1 MNYFVA
7 LVLGGTLVSVAV
19 GALLGLFRGMR
30 RSILRAALLV
40 LCFVLALALCGS
52 VSNAIV
58 NIKISDGK
66 TIEELLASS
75 FSEGGKAVT
84 DIVIPM
90 AQAFAKVI
98 AFVVIFGLL
107 QFVTW
112 ILVFPILKLVLRPL
126 IGRRAHARLLGLVLG
141 AACGLFVAFA
151 VYAPINGLL
160 IEAGKLASIDLS
172 SVTSD
177 SASGTQVDDMMMVKD
192 SGITEYSSSG
202 ISKFYSG
209 IGGGFYRSLS
219 TVENK
224 DGEKVT
230 ISSQIDALS
239 AAAKLATKAAA
250 LKNVTNPDG
259 TINVDSVRELAKA
272 LTEMDELT
280 PEAKKALN
288 GMLKSATESLGDDVP
303 EAIKNLDVENIDFKS
318 EGELLLT
325 AADVMEKDGNLDDVD
340 MTKLVNDCS
349 KSTVILDT
357 LVDSDVTI
365 PVDGEKRAEVDAAI
379 ADLESKTGN
388 EAVDDA
394 TIAKLKALFGDGA
407 NSGEN

>member
-40 LCFVLALALCGS
+40 FCFVLSLALCGAI
-52 VSNAIV
+52 SNSIV

-66 TIEELLASS
+66 TLEDLLASS
-75 FSEGGKAVT
+75 FSEGGEAVT
-84 DIVIPM
+84 DIVLPM

-107 QFVTW
+107 QFITW
-112 ILVFPILKLVLRPL
+112 ILVYPILKLVLRPL
-126 IGRRAHARLLGLVLG
+126 VGRRAHARLLGMAVG

-151 VYAPINGLL
+151 VYSPINGLL
-160 IEAGKLASIDLS
+160 TEASKLASIDLS

-177 SASGTQVDDMMMVKD
+177 SASGSQDDPMKEVKD
-192 SGITEYSSSG
+192 SGITEYGNSG

-230 ISSQIDALS
+230 ISDQIDALS

-259 TINVDSVRELAKA
+259 SINVESVRELAKA
-272 LTEMDELT
+272 LTEMGELT
-280 PEAKKALN
+280 PEAKKALG
-288 GMLKSATESLGDDVP
+288 GMVKSATESLGDDVP
-303 EAIKNLDVENIDFKS
+303 DAIKNLDIDSIDFAN

-325 AADVMEKDGNLDDVD
+325 AADVMENEGNMENVD

-349 KSTVILDT
+349 KSTVILGT
-357 LVDSDVTI
+357 LVESNVTI
-365 PVDGEKRAEVDAAI
+365 PVDEEKRAEVDAAI
-379 ADLESKTGN
+379 ADLESKTGD
-388 EAVDDA
+388 EAVDEE
-394 TIAKLKALFGDGA
+394 TIAKLKALFG
-407 NSGEN
+407 SGEN

>member
-126 IGRRAHARLLGLVLG
+126 IGRRATHVCSARCSARL
-141 AACGLFVAFA
+141 A
-151 VYAPINGLL
+151 VCLL
-160 IEAGKLASIDLS
+160 RLRFML
-172 SVTSD
+172 
-177 SASGTQVDDMMMVKD
+177 
-192 SGITEYSSSG
+192 
-202 ISKFYSG
+202 
-209 IGGGFYRSLS
+209 RL
-219 TVENK
+219 TV
-224 DGEKVT
+224 
-230 ISSQIDALS
+230 
-239 AAAKLATKAAA
+239 
-250 LKNVTNPDG
+250 
-259 TINVDSVRELAKA
+259 
-272 LTEMDELT
+272 
-280 PEAKKALN
+280 
-288 GMLKSATESLGDDVP
+288 
-303 EAIKNLDVENIDFKS
+303 
-318 EGELLLT
+318 
-325 AADVMEKDGNLDDVD
+325 
-340 MTKLVNDCS
+340 C
-349 KSTVILDT
+349 
-357 LVDSDVTI
+357 
-365 PVDGEKRAEVDAAI
+365 
-379 ADLESKTGN
+379 
-388 EAVDDA
+388 
-394 TIAKLKALFGDGA
+394 
-407 NSGEN
+407 

>member
-112 ILVFPILKLVLRPL
+112 ISGVPDSQTGSAPADWQKSARTFARHGARRGLRS
-126 IGRRAHARLLGLVLG
+126 VCCV
-141 AACGLFVAFA
+141 CGLC
-151 VYAPINGLL
+151 
-160 IEAGKLASIDLS
+160 
-172 SVTSD
+172 SD
-177 SASGTQVDDMMMVKD
+177 
-192 SGITEYSSSG
+192 
-202 ISKFYSG
+202 
-209 IGGGFYRSLS
+209 
-219 TVENK
+219 
-224 DGEKVT
+224 
-230 ISSQIDALS
+230 
-239 AAAKLATKAAA
+239 
-250 LKNVTNPDG
+250 
-259 TINVDSVRELAKA
+259 
-272 LTEMDELT
+272 
-280 PEAKKALN
+280 
-288 GMLKSATESLGDDVP
+288 
-303 EAIKNLDVENIDFKS
+303 
-318 EGELLLT
+318 
-325 AADVMEKDGNLDDVD
+325 
-340 MTKLVNDCS
+340 
-349 KSTVILDT
+349 
-357 LVDSDVTI
+357 
-365 PVDGEKRAEVDAAI
+365 
-379 ADLESKTGN
+379 
-388 EAVDDA
+388 
-394 TIAKLKALFGDGA
+394 
-407 NSGEN
+407 

>member
-177 SASGTQVDDMMMVKD
+177 SASGTQVDDMMVKD
-192 SGITEYSSSG
+192 SGITEYSTSG

-288 GMLKSATESLGDDVP
+288 GMLKSATESLGNDVP

-325 AADVMEKDGNLDDVD
+325 AADVMEKNGNIDDVD

-388 EAVDDA
+388 EAVDEA

>member
-126 IGRRAHARLLGLVLG
+126 IGRRAHARLLGTVLG

-192 SGITEYSSSG
+192 SGIRSTAPPASASSTAA
-202 ISKFYSG
+202 
-209 IGGGFYRSLS
+209 LAAAS
-219 TVENK
+219 TVRSRPWR
-224 DGEKVT
+224 T
-230 ISSQIDALS
+230 
-239 AAAKLATKAAA
+239 
-250 LKNVTNPDG
+250 
-259 TINVDSVRELAKA
+259 R
-272 LTEMDELT
+272 
-280 PEAKKALN
+280 
-288 GMLKSATESLGDDVP
+288 
-303 EAIKNLDVENIDFKS
+303 
-318 EGELLLT
+318 T
-325 AADVMEKDGNLDDVD
+325 A
-340 MTKLVNDCS
+340 
-349 KSTVILDT
+349 
-357 LVDSDVTI
+357 
-365 PVDGEKRAEVDAAI
+365 RR
-379 ADLESKTGN
+379 
-388 EAVDDA
+388 
-394 TIAKLKALFGDGA
+394 
-407 NSGEN
+407 